1 MILLSNNSLEVLLL
15 TSAMLV
21 GTEVVPRSGAH
32 VAHRRR
38 PSGENSGNRLPFDLG
53 MAPRIGCH
61 RRMERSNKPATNRAP
76 PSLSPRSSSR
86 ISCHRQRC
94 RRSRDVLGTS
104 ADPAR
109 RYARGA
115 RHSARHVPRRKKW
128 RQAPKCARHAALG
141 SSAEKVASL
150 GRRSRPQ
157 PECREY
163 TSLNL

>member
-1 MILLSNNSLEVLLL
+1 MRCYYLRPLCWLELRLSRDQEHMSP
-15 TSAMLV
+15 TA
-21 GTEVVPRSGAH
+21 GG
-32 VAHRRR
+32 R
-38 PSGENSGNRLPFDLG
+38 PEKIPGIGYPFDLG